1 MIPERIEE
9 MRAQIE
15 ELQRQLH
22 LLEDLHALVYGRPY
36 EARETTM
43 LFDAVS
49 FVENVM
55 N

>member
-9 MRAQIE
+9 MRAAVE
-15 ELQRQLH
+15 KLQHQLE
-22 LLEDLHALVYGRPY
+22 LLENLHILVYGRPY

-49 FVENVM
+49 FVEGILN
-55 N
+55 

>member
-1 MIPERIEE
+1 MIPERIED
-9 MRAQIE
+9 MRAQLE

-22 LLEDLHALVYGRPY
+22 LLEDLHTLVYGKPY

-43 LFDAVS
+43 LFDAIS
-49 FVENVM
+49 FVENVV

>member
-9 MRAQIE
+9 MRAQLE
-15 ELQRQLH
+15 ELQRQLY
-22 LLEDLHALVYGRPY
+22 LLEDLHTLVYGRPY

-49 FVENVM
+49 FVEDLFS
-55 N
+55 